1 MSKGEWKTDFE
12 SLYGRAVVAYRDGRT
27 SPQTMFSD
35 SDRVFLKSIGATDQE
50 IFDYVEDGF
59 DGGDPSFE
67 DVLAVTEIR
76 HDYFKESLNG
86 NFPAEMVRESELP
99 RKTDAVAGISWLPR
113 IIAKARAKL
122 RGELP
127 PELMYGCGGDRPFL
141 RRAGIRLQEFL
152 TVVRDSGDQDEP
164 IINYYKERVSR

>member
-1 MSKGEWKTDFE
+1 MSLAEWKKEFE
-12 SLYGRAVVAYRDGRT
+12 SLYHRAVTAYGEGR
-27 SPQTMFSD
+27 SNPQTMFD
-35 SDRVFLKSIGATDQE
+35 DADRAFLKSIGATDQE

-59 DGGDPSFE
+59 DSGDPSYE

-76 HDYFKESLNG
+76 YDYFLKELNG
-86 NFPAEMVRESELP
+86 VFPAQFIRESSLP

-152 TVVRDSGDQDEP
+152 RVVRDAGPLDEP
-164 IINYYKERVSR
+164 IIDYYKERISR